1 MSHYA
6 LVCPVCAARH
16 DDDGLMLSC
25 PRPHEPALL
34 ATEYTQPSLRPR
46 TDEPG
51 LFRYRDWLP
60 VRRTLPEA
68 AHSVV
73 YRSEALGKVLGLRE
87 LWVAFSGY
95 WPERGATLPTGTF
108 KDLEAYTVLGR
119 LPERTPTLV
128 IASAGNTAAA
138 FGRICSRYRVPC
150 LIIVPGWA
158 LPVMRFAGPLDPC
171 VQLVALGDDAG
182 YADAIELAALVSDLP
197 GYQAE
202 GGVRN
207 VARRDGLATAML
219 AAAETMGALPDYY
232 VQAVG
237 SAAGAIAAHE
247 AASRIA
253 ATTGERVPRVVM
265 CQNAAFAPIHD
276 LWWYGAAP
284 ADLGQEGALAGELT
298 NKTPPYQVRG
308 GVRDVLMDS
317 AGDVLVA
324 DAAATRRAM
333 AMVEAVEGIDLVPG
347 SGVAVASLWQAAQ
360 SGRVP
365 TDARV
370 LLHLTG
376 GGRVRLTRDGHTA
389 AVRPTARITSA
400 ASDPARHLCQLLE
413 MA

>member
-1 MSHYA
+1 MAHYT
-6 LVCPVCAARH
+6 LVCPVCSARH
-16 DDDGLMLSC
+16 DDDGLLLAC
-25 PRPHEPALL
+25 PHPHEPALL
-34 ATEYTQPSLRPR
+34 RTEYAAAELRPR
-46 TDEPG
+46 PEEPG

-60 VRRTLPEA
+60 VRRTLPHA
-68 AHSVV
+68 SRTVV
-73 YRSEALGKVLGLRE
+73 YRASALGDELGLSD

-95 WPERGATLPTGTF
+95 WPERGATQPTGSF

-119 LPERTPTLV
+119 MPESAPTLV

-138 FGRICSRYRVPC
+138 FGRICSEHRIPC

-197 GYQAE
+197 GYTAE

-219 AAAETMGALPDYY
+219 AAHEEMGRLPDYY

-247 AASRIA
+247 AATRVA
-253 ATTGERVPRVVM
+253 ASTGERVPRVVM
-265 CQNAAFAPIHD
+265 CQNAEFAPIHD

-284 ADLGQEGALAGELT
+284 TAPDQSAALAGELT
-298 NKTPPYQVRG
+298 NLTPPYGVRG
-308 GVRDVLMDS
+308 GVRDALLAS

-324 DAAATRRAM
+324 DAPATRRAM
-333 AMVEAVEGIDLVPG
+333 AMVEAVEGIDIVPG
-347 SGVAVASLWQAAQ
+347 SGVAVAALAQAAK

-365 TDARV
+365 REARV

-376 GGRVRLTRDGHTA
+376 GGRVLLARDGQTV
-389 AVRPTARITSA
+389 AVNPTARIPSTGSA
-400 ASDPARHLCQLLE
+400 DHLCRLLE
-413 MA
+413 TA